1 MFIHKTNFLMRAF
14 YPDFIWKMSENQ
26 KVIYLTFD
34 DGPIPEVTEFVLE
47 QLEIY
52 KAKATFFCIGE
63 NIVKNPQI
71 FEQLLK
77 GEHSIGNHTH
87 NHVRGWDVDDNFYV
101 ENFKKC
107 QEIIPQA
114 TLFRPPYGRI
124 KKNQANDILETH
136 QIVMWDVLS
145 ADYSSDISPENVL
158 KKTIE
163 YTENGSIVLFHDSLK
178 AQKNMQFTLPK
189 FLKHFTENGYQFAK
203 L

>member
-14 YPDFIWKMSENQ
+14 YPDFIWKMSESQ

-47 QLEIY
+47 QLDIY
-52 KAKATFFCIGE
+52 NAKATFFCIGE

-77 GEHSIGNHTH
+77 AEHSIGNHTH
-87 NHVRGWDVDDNFYV
+87 NHVRGWDVEDDFYV

-107 QEIIPQA
+107 QEMLPES

-124 KKNQANDILETH
+124 KKNQAKEILGTH

-145 ADYSSDISPENVL
+145 GDYSLDISPENVL
-158 KKTIE
+158 KKTIQH
-163 YTENGSIVLFHDSLK
+163 TENGSIILFHDSKK
-178 AQKNMQFTLPK
+178 AEKNLRYALPK
-189 FLKHFTENGYQFAK
+189 FLKHFAENGFQFAQ

>member
-1 MFIHKTNFLMRAF
+1 MRAF

-47 QLEIY
+47 QLDIY
-52 KAKATFFCIGE
+52 QAKATFFCIGE

-71 FEQLLK
+71 FDQLLK
-77 GEHSIGNHTH
+77 AEHSIGNHTY
-87 NHVRGWDVDDNFYV
+87 NHVRGWDVEDNFYV

-107 QEIIPQA
+107 QGVIPDS

-124 KKNQANDILETH
+124 KKNQAKPILETH
-136 QIVMWDVLS
+136 KIVMWDVLS
-145 ADYSSDISPENVL
+145 GDYSLDISPENVL
-158 KKTIE
+158 KKSIQH
-163 YTENGSIVLFHDSLK
+163 TENGSIVLFHDSKK
-178 AQKNMQFTLPK
+178 AEKNLRFTLPK
-189 FLKHFTENGYQFAK
+189 FLKHFTENGYQFAQ

>member
-14 YPDFIWKMSENQ
+14 YPDFIWKVSENQ

-47 QLEIY
+47 QLDIY
-52 KAKATFFCIGE
+52 NAKATFFCIGE

-77 GEHSIGNHTH
+77 AEHSIGNHTH
-87 NHVRGWDVDDNFYV
+87 DHVRGWDVEDDFYV

-107 QEIIPQA
+107 QEILPES

-124 KKNQANDILETH
+124 KKNQAKAILETH

-145 ADYSSDISPENVL
+145 GDYSSDISPENVL
-158 KKTIE
+158 KKTIQH
-163 YTENGSIVLFHDSLK
+163 TENGSIILFHDSKK
-178 AQKNMQFTLPK
+178 AEKNLRYALPK
-189 FLKHFTENGYQFAK
+189 FLKHFADNGFQFAQ